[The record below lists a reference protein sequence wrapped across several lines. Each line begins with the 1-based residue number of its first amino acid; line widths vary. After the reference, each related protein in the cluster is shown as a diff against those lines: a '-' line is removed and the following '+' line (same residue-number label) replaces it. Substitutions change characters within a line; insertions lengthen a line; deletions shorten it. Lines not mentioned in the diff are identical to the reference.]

1 MFRFMNAREPR
12 PHTRCPTLRQTTRAA
27 FPKNK
32 IDVEDAMFEQVFVEH
47 TARTRRPFTVAVSF
61 ASQVILIA
69 LAVLVPLTRTEA
81 LAPGRLL
88 RIITAPGPWN
98 ATKPINRT
106 ETVSRRTATVPIFVA
121 PAKSLMQPTRVPER
135 ILIDES
141 APPASVANFDRSGL
155 AGGPDGI
162 IGGIEGVIAFAPRL
176 TAPKPVPPASPQRP
190 AKPVP
195 VGGRVQAAKL
205 IHQVKPVYPTLA
217 RQARISGLVRLEAI
231 IGRDGAIRSLQV
243 MSGHPLLVQ
252 AALEAVRQ
260 WRYQAT
266 LLNDEAVE
274 VLTQIDVYFKLSE

>member
-1 MFRFMNAREPR
+1 
-12 PHTRCPTLRQTTRAA
+12 
-27 FPKNK
+27 
-32 IDVEDAMFEQVFVEH
+32 
-47 TARTRRPFTVAVSF
+47 VSF

-98 ATKPINRT
+98 GAKPINRT
-106 ETVSRRTATVPIFVA
+106 ETPSGRRTANVPIFTA
-121 PAKSLMQPTRVPER
+121 PNKSLMQPTRVPQR
-135 ILIDES
+135 ILIDVS
-141 APPASVANFDRSGL
+141 GPPSNVADFDRSHL

-162 IGGIEGVIAFAPRL
+162 IGGIESVIAFAPRV
-176 TAPKPVPPASPQRP
+176 TPPKPVQPASPQRP
-190 AKPVP
+190 VKPVP

-205 IHQVKPVYPTLA
+205 IHQIKPVYPPLA

-231 IGRDGAIRSLQV
+231 IGKDGAIRSLQV
-243 MSGHPLLVQ
+243 MSGHPWLVQ
-252 AALEAVRQ
+252 GALDAVRQ

-266 LLNDEAVE
+266 LLNDEPVE

>member
-1 MFRFMNAREPR
+1 
-12 PHTRCPTLRQTTRAA
+12 
-27 FPKNK
+27 
-32 IDVEDAMFEQVFVEH
+32 MFEQVFVEH

-61 ASQVILIA
+61 AIQVILIA

-88 RIITAPGPWN
+88 RVITAPRPWFE
-98 ATKPINRT
+98 KPINRS
-106 ETVSRRTATVPIFVA
+106 ETVSVNRPAIAPIFTA
-121 PAKSLMQPTRVPER
+121 PPKSLVQPTRVPER

-141 APPASVANFDRSGL
+141 APPASMANFAGNGSS
-155 AGGPDGI
+155 GGPDGI
-162 IGGIEGVIAFAPRL
+162 IGGIESVIATAPRV
-176 TAPKPVPPASPQRP
+176 TPPKPSQPASPQHS

-205 IHQVKPVYPTLA
+205 VHQVKPVYPPLA

-231 IGRDGAIRSLQV
+231 IGKDGAIRSLQV
-243 MSGHPLLVQ
+243 MSGHPWLVQ
-252 AALEAVRQ
+252 AALDAVRQ
-260 WRYQAT
+260 WGYQAT